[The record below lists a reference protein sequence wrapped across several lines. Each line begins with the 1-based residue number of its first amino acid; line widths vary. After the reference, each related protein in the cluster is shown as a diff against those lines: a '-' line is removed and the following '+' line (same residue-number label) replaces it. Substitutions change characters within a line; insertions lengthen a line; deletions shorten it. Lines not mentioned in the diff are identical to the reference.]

1 MWFNAIRCSACEG
14 HLTALPAGTNA
25 TSPKVLNWS
34 DKCFSC
40 TFWNRVVKTF
50 HPRTFPPAPDR
61 CGCADAA
68 GLSVRVLRLHTKN
81 VREIVY
87 LFIFFGGGESGIK
100 CETAKRRDR
109 RCGTRTSWFVVFQH
123 HRQVESSPRRGAD
136 ARPPRTHIYLC
147 WRPGCDPPHAL
158 PSNSIKV
165 DQFCRSSSLRNQV
178 ILQQA
183 VKTWD
188 VLTGT
193 SPVHLQGS
201 RGWIKR
207 TSLVPPPDCLF
218 VFLRAHT
225 HRQTHSLS
233 HAYTMRAREGER
245 ERGGVEVGGDDS
257 GGFTEGEAAA
267 VRTVMESH
275 GGEGGGMERN
285 VPLTSS

>member
-1 MWFNAIRCSACEG
+1 MWFNTIRCSLRER

-40 TFWNRVVKTF
+40 TFWNRVVKLSIHEHFRPPPTGAVA
-50 HPRTFPPAPDR
+50 RTLRAYPCAFTAPHEKHAR
-61 CGCADAA
+61 N
-68 GLSVRVLRLHTKN
+68 RLFWGG
-81 VREIVY
+81 RESN
-87 LFIFFGGGESGIK
+87 E
-100 CETAKRRDR
+100 KRRRRER

-158 PSNSIKV
+158 PSNNIKV

-183 VKTWD
+183 VQTWD

-193 SPVHLQGS
+193 SPVHLQAPGA
-201 RGWIKR
+201 G
-207 TSLVPPPDCLF
+207 
-218 VFLRAHT
+218 
-225 HRQTHSLS
+225 
-233 HAYTMRAREGER
+233 
-245 ERGGVEVGGDDS
+245 
-257 GGFTEGEAAA
+257 
-267 VRTVMESH
+267 
-275 GGEGGGMERN
+275 
-285 VPLTSS
+285 